1 MSRFYLVPALIFI
14 IMAPAAAGSPARAGS
29 PAGISLERE
38 AYRSI
43 EIAFKWLESKQ
54 AADGHWSNESY
65 PAVTA
70 LAVSA
75 YFRNPAVD
83 KKGDAPDFIRKAL
96 AYIEGCVRKD
106 GGIYVPVS
114 GVKGGGLANYNT
126 AICATALADTGDRKY
141 DDIVK
146 NARLALVLMQHLAS
160 GDYLGGF
167 GYDADNDRPYA
178 DMSNTSQTIVSM
190 RETEFIEFIG
200 VPEGCDV
207 RTVLK
212 EGKNTLHW
220 DACIEFLSK
229 CQNLKS
235 HNKAKW
241 VIEDEANRGGFVYR
255 PGESKAGEIEEGGG
269 EYLRS
274 YGSMTYAG
282 LLSFIYARVER
293 DDERVQA
300 AHHWI
305 RRHFTLDENPGMG
318 NEGLYYNYH
327 TMAKAL
333 RAYGEDELEL
343 TDGRRI
349 NWRKELVRKLVSL
362 QRVEAETG
370 NGYWVNESGR
380 WWENDPVLVT
390 AYAIL
395 AMEEAL
401 VADKEKE

>member
-1 MSRFYLVPALIFI
+1 MNRLFSILALVIITTALVQAE
-14 IMAPAAAGSPARAGS
+14 APAGAESPT
-29 PAGISLERE
+29 GISLERE
-38 AYRSI
+38 AKRSI
-43 EIAFKWLESKQ
+43 EIASKWLESKQ

-70 LAVSA
+70 LVVSA

-83 KKGDAPDFIRKAL
+83 KKDEPPVFIKKAL
-96 AYIEGCVRKD
+96 AYIEGCVRED
-106 GGIYVPVS
+106 GRIYVPVS

-126 AICATALADTGDRKY
+126 AICATALADTGNRKY

-146 NARLALVLMQHLAS
+146 NARRALVSMQHLGS

-167 GYDADNDRPYA
+167 GYDAASDRPYA
-178 DMSNTSQTIVSM
+178 DLSNTSQTIVSI

-200 VPEGCDV
+200 IEEGCDV

-212 EGKNTLHW
+212 EGKNTLDW
-220 DACIEFLSK
+220 KACIEFLSK
-229 CQNLKS
+229 CQNLRS

-282 LLSFIYARVER
+282 LLSFIYARVVA

-300 AHHWI
+300 AHDWI
-305 RRHFTLDENPGMG
+305 TRHFTLDENPGMG

-343 TDGRRI
+343 SDGRRI

-370 NGYWVNESGR
+370 NGYWVNDSGR

-390 AYAIL
+390 AYALL

-401 VADKEKE
+401 VTGRKKD